1 MIQKRSEDFTDDDV
15 ERVFRDPELS
25 RMLRRR
31 NILLWEMLERRAL
44 RLNVITQLYQ
54 SGQPEARFRNS

>member
-1 MIQKRSEDFTDDDV
+1 MLQKTSADFKDDDV

-31 NILLWEMLERRAL
+31 NIALWEQLERRAL
-44 RLNVITQLYQ
+44 RLNIITQLYQ
-54 SGQPEARFRNS
+54 SGSPEKRFQR

>member
-1 MIQKRSEDFTDDDV
+1 VLQKTSADFKDDDV

-31 NILLWEMLERRAL
+31 NIALWEQLERRAL
-44 RLNVITQLYQ
+44 RLNIITQLYQ
-54 SGQPEARFRNS
+54 SGSPEKRFQR